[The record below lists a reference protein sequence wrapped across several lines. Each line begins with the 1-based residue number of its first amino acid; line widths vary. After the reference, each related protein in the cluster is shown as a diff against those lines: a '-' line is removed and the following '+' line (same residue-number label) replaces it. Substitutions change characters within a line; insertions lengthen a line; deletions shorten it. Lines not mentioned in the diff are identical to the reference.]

1 MLTHG
6 NMRKTNDIFFLD
18 RVPQLLCG
26 RGEEDLRVANLA
38 TIKIQNAARMFV
50 NLLLSKICVSSSSF
64 RIKSH

>member
-1 MLTHG
+1 MLAHG